1 MKHPQE
7 NGVARIATDPDA
19 LEAFYVEHAPD
30 VRAFLVRRVADP
42 HLVAD
47 LTADIFLAAID
58 HADRYR
64 AEHGTPVA
72 WLMGI
77 ARNKVADSRRRTS
90 RRLRAESRVI
100 GRRFLDDDAI
110 NRIEERIEVERY
122 SRILYAALDSLPKRD
137 RRLVEMV
144 GVDGLSVVEAAGELG
159 VKPGTARVRLH
170 RIRALLRTA
179 LGEPSLLASI
189 DEETRSP
196 VELEVRP

>member
-7 NGVARIATDPDA
+7 QAVAEIATDPDA
-19 LEAFYVEHAPD
+19 LEAFYLEHVSA

-47 LTADIFLAAID
+47 LTADIFVAAID
-58 HADRYR
+58 HAHRYR
-64 AEHGTPVA
+64 AEHGKPVA

-77 ARNKVADSRRRTS
+77 ARNKVADSRRRTA

-100 GRRFLDDDAI
+100 GRRLLDEDAI
-110 NRIEERIEVERY
+110 SRIEERIEVERF
-122 SRILYAALDSLPKRD
+122 SRILYAALDGIPKKD
-137 RRLVEMV
+137 RHLVEMV
-144 GVDGLSVVEAAGELG
+144 GVDGLSIVEAAAELG

-189 DEETRSP
+189 DDETESP
-196 VELEVRP
+196 VELEVSP